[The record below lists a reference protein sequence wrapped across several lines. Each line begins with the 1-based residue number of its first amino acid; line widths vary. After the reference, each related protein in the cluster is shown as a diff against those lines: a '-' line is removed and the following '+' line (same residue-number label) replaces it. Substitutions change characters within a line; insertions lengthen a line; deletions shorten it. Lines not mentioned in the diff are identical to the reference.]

1 VYLFLAD
8 TILLLHSSF
17 VVFVVVGLA
26 LILLGGWLGWNWVR
40 NPWFRIAHLVSIG
53 IVVAQAWLGVICPL
67 TILEM
72 YFRKKAGDNTYS
84 GSFIAYWLDK
94 LLYYEAPFWVF
105 VVVYTVFGF
114 IVVMSWL
121 WVRPNKLHQQH

>member
-1 VYLFLAD
+1 M
-8 TILLLHSSF
+8 LHSSF

-26 LILLGGWLGWNWVR
+26 LILLGGWLNWNWVR

-53 IVVAQAWLGVICPL
+53 VVVTQAWLGVICPL
-67 TILEM
+67 TTLEM
-72 YFRKKAGDNTYS
+72 YFRYKAGDETYS
-84 GSFIAYWLDK
+84 GSFITYWMDK
-94 LLYYEAPFWVF
+94 FLYYEAPFWVF
-105 VVVYTVFGF
+105 VVVYTVFAL

>member
-1 VYLFLAD
+1 MYLFLAD